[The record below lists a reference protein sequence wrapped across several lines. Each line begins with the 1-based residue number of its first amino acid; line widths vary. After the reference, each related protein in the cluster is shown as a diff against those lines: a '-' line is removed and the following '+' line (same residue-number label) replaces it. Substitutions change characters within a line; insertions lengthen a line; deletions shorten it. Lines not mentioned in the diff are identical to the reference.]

1 MPMDEND
8 KMSSQ
13 AQSRGNSNDCGCED
27 GCCTPKK
34 SNPFRKIIFAVILLA
49 ALGIVA
55 FKLTRQSAPASAK
68 ESCCPPGSSSN
79 CDTTKSGSCDTTKGV
94 SCCPQK

>member
-1 MPMDEND
+1 MDENENLG
-8 KMSSQ
+8 SQ
-13 AQSRGNSNDCGCED
+13 SQSRGNGKDCGCED

-34 SNPFRKIIFAVILLA
+34 SNPFKKIIFIVIILA

-55 FKLTRQSAPASAK
+55 FKLTRQTAPVSAK
-68 ESCCPPGSSSN
+68 GSCCPPGSSAN
-79 CDTTKSGSCDTTKGV
+79 CDTTKSGSCDTTKSA